1 MSISK
6 HLFQKAAS
14 FGAAL
19 LVTLSSV
26 QAPVFAEAQSD
37 SFFEKEQG
45 MEIDFTDDSFVSED
59 ANTIDLTDDSA
70 PQQETATS
78 GSIAQPHSYDGGSTT
93 LLGANI
99 VNSRMKKLAGATIPI
114 EAAGY
119 GINDS
124 NIKEVKWVSTQPA
137 DSVVISKSGETEVYA
152 GYKDGVI
159 SLYTTAS
166 VVYLDDTQ
174 LTSPMFM
181 NMQGLDKVDLGKMTV
196 KDGTNLNNMFRN
208 SDVDQI
214 TFGPGWR
221 FTTAADLPEGNWSN
235 SADSSVWSTA
245 AIETTADIPD
255 VTFTL
260 TSQAATK
267 DVPEGTFVAY
277 GLTSNNMKDV
287 HTGETFTGFCIN
299 DNNHQPHGYY
309 DKVEASA
316 ANLVNNELLSSDD
329 YGCAPLGKDMRE
341 ALITLIYYGTKAN
354 LSTSVLQKDIWHFTD
369 NYSDTSWKN
378 ADFWA
383 DKKFEDIP
391 NAEGMKLYIYRSF
404 DGFQNLLSIEGVEVI
419 VPDIHPVIISK
430 QDVAGKEIAGA
441 QLSITGTKQSGEA
454 IEAIT
459 WTSEEGKSHQVE
471 LEAGTYTLTETLEP
485 SGYKKASSIQFTIA
499 ADGKVTSSAYKDGKI
514 VMTDEYKTYPANI
527 SKQDVAGKEIEGA
540 TLNVKGLD
548 TANKNVNI
556 TWTSEKDKTHV
567 VTVMPGKYRLTETQ
581 APDGYAKAESIDF
594 EVGMDGKVK
603 VAGEQVG
610 TIIMTDEYKTSSVV
624 ISKQDI
630 AGKEIAGAKLKITK
644 NGEEIA
650 SWTSEKNKSH
660 SISLGEGKYV
670 LTETQAPTGYVKSES
685 ITFTVDTD
693 GKVKIGGNSVDKV
706 VMTDEYKEYDVVVS
720 KQDIAG
726 KEIPGAKLSIT
737 KGDKEVASWTS
748 EKDKS
753 HTVKLVPGDYVLTEV
768 LEPAGYA
775 KAESISFT
783 VTMEGKVK
791 VGGNNAD
798 KVVMTDAYQK
808 HDVVISKQD
817 IAGKEIPGAKL
828 SITQGEKEVE
838 AWTSEKD
845 KSHTV
850 KLAPGDYVLTEVLEP
865 AGYAKAESISF
876 TVTMDGKVKVGGNDV
891 EQVVMKDEY
900 KKHDVTISKQDI
912 AGKEIPGAKLTI
924 TDSNKEEV
932 ESWTS
937 TEKAHVT
944 KLLPGTYTLTE
955 VLTPEHYEQAEAI
968 TFTVDMDGKVKVGDK
983 DAEKVIMVDGYKS
996 HDVVISKQDIAGKE
1010 IAGARLVVTDKD
1022 KKEVDSW
1029 TSEEGKSH
1037 TIHVKPGEYTLTETL
1052 APEFYAKAES
1062 IKFTV
1067 NVDGS
1072 VTVGG
1077 KNAEKVVMTDKY
1089 SPVDVTIRKVANEKG
1104 TEFLLAGAKLEI
1116 IKTVD
1121 KKPVVVIAWTTD
1133 TAEKVVSLEPGEYTL
1148 HEAEAPLGYDVAAD
1162 IKFTV
1167 DTKGHVQMDGKTLEK
1182 NLISMTDKMSDGTK
1196 KVVISKIGM
1205 DDKGLAGANLEVQHK
1220 DTYSSKMIIDEHWT
1234 SDGKDHT
1241 VSLIPGVY
1249 VLHETAAP
1257 DGYVVVADITFT
1269 VNADGSLTIN
1279 NKTESKVVMK
1289 DAPTSVTIR
1298 KVDSESGNNLA
1309 GASLK
1314 VTDKNGKEIDSW
1326 TSDSNAHVIKGKLKA
1341 GQEYILHEN
1350 SAPEGYET
1358 AADVH
1363 FTVNNNSENLEVVMK
1378 DTKKPVVPV
1387 EKSSLLIRKVV
1398 KGINTNRKFQF
1409 MVALTTPDNKPFT
1422 GKLKMDVNGG
1432 GTVEAQFNNMGYALI
1447 QLGNGEYVVFH
1458 DIPVGYIY
1466 TVTEDDYSAL
1476 GYTTTNNGNTT
1487 SIKSQANVVEFTN
1500 TYGTTGATSGG
1511 NGTAV
1516 VNGRTVTS
1524 TIQGRETGDASNYTL
1539 IFSILGIAVAAVAGI
1554 VVYKKRTGMKAQ
1566 H

>member
-341 ALITLIYYGTKAN
+341 ALIALIYYGTKAN

-485 SGYKKASSIQFTIA
+485 RGYKKASSIQFTIA

-737 KGDKEVASWTS
+737 
-748 EKDKS
+748 
-753 HTVKLVPGDYVLTEV
+753 
-768 LEPAGYA
+768 
-775 KAESISFT
+775 
-783 VTMEGKVK
+783 
-791 VGGNNAD
+791 
-798 KVVMTDAYQK
+798 
-808 HDVVISKQD
+808 
-817 IAGKEIPGAKL
+817 
-828 SITQGEKEVE
+828 QGEKEVE

-891 EQVVMKDEY
+891 EKVVMKDEY

-1314 VTDKNGKEIDSW
+1314 VTDKNGNEIDSW

-1500 TYGTTGATSGG
+1500 TYGTTGNAGTSSGG
-1511 NGTAV
+1511 
-1516 VNGRTVTS
+1516 NGRTVTS

-1539 IFSILGIAVAAVAGI
+1539 IFSILGIAAAAIAGI
-1554 VVYKKRTGMKAQ
+1554 VVYKKKKA
-1566 H
+1566 

>member
-341 ALITLIYYGTKAN
+341 ALIALIYYGTKAN

-485 SGYKKASSIQFTIA
+485 RGYKKASSIQFTIA

-737 KGDKEVASWTS
+737 
-748 EKDKS
+748 
-753 HTVKLVPGDYVLTEV
+753 
-768 LEPAGYA
+768 
-775 KAESISFT
+775 
-783 VTMEGKVK
+783 
-791 VGGNNAD
+791 
-798 KVVMTDAYQK
+798 
-808 HDVVISKQD
+808 
-817 IAGKEIPGAKL
+817 
-828 SITQGEKEVE
+828 QGEKEVE

-891 EQVVMKDEY
+891 EKVVMKDEY

-1289 DAPTSVTIR
+1289 DAPISVTIR

-1314 VTDKNGKEIDSW
+1314 VTDKNGNEIDSW

-1500 TYGTTGATSGG
+1500 TYGTTGNAGTSSGG
-1511 NGTAV
+1511 
-1516 VNGRTVTS
+1516 NGRTVTS

-1539 IFSILGIAVAAVAGI
+1539 IFSILGIAAAAIAGI
-1554 VVYKKRTGMKAQ
+1554 VVYKKKKA
-1566 H
+1566 